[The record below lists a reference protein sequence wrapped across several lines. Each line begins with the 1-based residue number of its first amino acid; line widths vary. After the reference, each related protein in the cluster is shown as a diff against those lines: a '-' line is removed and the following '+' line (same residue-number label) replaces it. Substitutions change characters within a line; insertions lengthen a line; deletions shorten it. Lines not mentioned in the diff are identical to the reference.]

1 MTASEAITIVQARM
15 LSTRLP
21 GKVLMPIGDRPM
33 VLHVLER
40 AAEIGEPV
48 VLATSH
54 HPADDPLAKTASDA
68 GWTVFRG
75 DPDDVLDRFVHA
87 IPTTTRYVVRVT
99 ADCPFLD
106 PSIGRSILAT
116 LRNSGVDYV
125 SNTLEPTFPDGL
137 DSEALTVAAL
147 RRAWEE
153 TELKS
158 DREHVTTHVWRQPD
172 RYRLWSL
179 RHVPDLSGER
189 WTVDDE
195 RDMEFARALERKLA
209 TVPASERMSM
219 YSVLAILDREP
230 ELRLLNQGTHRNEG
244 LAKDIEEERRAV
256 QVRPMAW
263 ADRQRVFAWSND
275 LETRRNSFQTQP
287 IQWDEHLE
295 WMRRKLED
303 PESHTYIGVI
313 GDRPFATVQFER
325 SPDGD
330 AEIGVNIEARFRGK
344 GLAVPLLEA
353 SRAAYLGDAGPRRI
367 RARVK
372 SFNARALRAFE
383 NAGYVRTGR
392 EEDGLTEL
400 TIEAPRG

>member
-1 MTASEAITIVQARM
+1 MSDAITIVQARM

-40 AAEIGEPV
+40 AAEIGQAV

-54 HPADDPLAKTASDA
+54 HPADDPLAKTAADA

-75 DPDDVLDRFVHA
+75 DPDDVLDRFVRA
-87 IPTTTRYVVRVT
+87 LPDTARYVVRVT

-116 LRNSGVDYV
+116 LRTSGVDYV
-125 SNTLEPTFPDGL
+125 ANTLEPTFPDGL
-137 DSEALTVAAL
+137 DTEALTVAAL

-158 DREHVTTHVWRQPD
+158 DREHVTTHVWRQPE

-179 RHVPDLSGER
+179 RHVPDLSAER

-195 RDMEFARALERKLA
+195 RDMEFARALEQRLA
-209 TVPASERMSM
+209 NVPPSDRHSM
-219 YSVLAILDREP
+219 YAVLGVLEREP
-230 ELRLLNQGTHRNEG
+230 ELRQINQGTHRNEG

-256 QVRPMAW
+256 KVRPMTW
-263 ADRQRVFAWSND
+263 ADRQRVFQWSND
-275 LETRRNSFQTQP
+275 LETRRNSFQTQQ

-303 PESHTYIGVI
+303 PESHTYIGTI

-330 AEIGVNIEARFRGK
+330 AEIGINIDARFRGK
-344 GLAVPLLEA
+344 GLSVPLLEA
-353 SRAAYLGDAGPRRI
+353 ARTAYLADAGSRRV

-372 SFNARALRAFE
+372 SFNARAIRAFE
-383 NAGYVRTGR
+383 NARYVRTGR
-392 EEDGLTEL
+392 EENGLTEL
-400 TIEAPRG
+400 IIEPSDD